1 MSQIPITLTPTSG
14 SGSGA
19 TVGKPPVV
27 VGTDLFEMLRGP
39 QGLPGTPGSAGG
51 SSFTHTQSIALAVWT
66 IPHNLGRYPS
76 INVTDTLG
84 RLIVPDVTYVDSN
97 TVQVTHGVPLSGFA
111 YCN

>member
-1 MSQIPITLTPTSG
+1 VSQIAITLTPTLG
-14 SGSGA
+14 SGSDS

-27 VGTDLFEMLRGP
+27 VGTALFEMLRGQ

-51 SSFTHTQSIALAVWT
+51 SSYTHTQSIALAVWT

-76 INVTDTLG
+76 VTVTDTLG
-84 RLIVPDVTYVDSN
+84 RVIVPDVEYLDSN
-97 TVQVTHGVPLSGFA
+97 TVQVTHGVPLAGFA